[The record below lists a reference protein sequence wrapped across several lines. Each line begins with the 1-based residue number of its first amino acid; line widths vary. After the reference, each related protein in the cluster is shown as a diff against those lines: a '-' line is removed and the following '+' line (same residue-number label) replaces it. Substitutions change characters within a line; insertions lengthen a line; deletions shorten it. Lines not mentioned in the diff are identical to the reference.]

1 MPQSSV
7 IVVGNEILRGF
18 TVDTNSNW
26 LAGRLFDCGFPVRVM
41 TTVGDVDEDI
51 VRAVRDHIDQPDLA
65 RIFVCGGLGPTPDDR
80 TYLALAHAL
89 DRPLVYHP
97 EVGLQMQNRMFLFDM
112 AARRGTAELNAGNR
126 KMARLPEGATLVRNG
141 AGMAPGLAFELAN
154 GRYLFALPGVPAEL
168 RSVYEAIQ
176 ERYLLGEHGDV
187 VRELRYQAVPE
198 SAFHDIMQ
206 ALEAEFPDVSLGSY
220 PQTETRELILR
231 ASGRTAE
238 RVEAVLT
245 AIRQAMTQYRPVG

>member
-1 MPQSSV
+1 VPRSSI

-26 LAGRLFDCGFPVRVM
+26 LAGRLFQCGFPVRLM
-41 TTVGDVDEDI
+41 TTVGDVDADI
-51 VRAVRDHIDQPDLA
+51 VRTVRDHLDQRDLS

-89 DRPLVYHP
+89 DCPLVYHRQ
-97 EVGLQMQNRMFLFDM
+97 VGSEMQNRMFIFDM

-126 KMARLPEGATLVRNG
+126 KMALLPEGATLVRNG
-141 AGMAPGLAFELAN
+141 AGMAPGLAFELP
-154 GRYLFALPGVPAEL
+154 GDRYLFALPGVPAEL
-168 RSVYEAIQ
+168 RSVYEAIE

-187 VRELRYQAVPE
+187 VRELRYRAVPE

-206 ALEAEFPDVSLGSY
+206 TLEGEFPDVSLGSY
-220 PQTETRELILR
+220 PQTDTRELILR
-231 ASGRTAE
+231 ASGPRSE
-238 RVEAVLT
+238 RVEAVLA
-245 AIRQAMTQYRPVG
+245 AIRQGMTQYRPVG